1 MAAQFGAKPD
11 CAKLNEYLLTKSYIS
26 GFEATAEDVTVFK
39 ALAKAPAAE
48 FVNALRWYN
57 HINSFSAEFSKLGGA
72 APAAKNDDEDEDE
85 DDDMD
90 FFDSDDE
97 EADAEAERV
106 KAERIAAY
114 NARKAEKAEKK
125 GVVAAKSMLT
135 LDVKPFDDE
144 TDLQALAKKIKSEI
158 TMDGLVWGTVHELK
172 PLAFGIFK
180 LVITAIIEDEKVS
193 SDDLT
198 EQIESYDDEVQ
209 SVDIAAFNKL

>member
-1 MAAQFGAKPD
+1 MGDSSLESQVELTETSRDHPLLLKMAAQFGAEPD

-48 FVNALRWYN
+48 
-57 HINSFSAEFSKLGGA
+57 
-72 APAAKNDDEDEDE
+72 NDDEEEDE

-135 LDVKPFDDE
+135 LDVKPFD
-144 TDLQALAKKIKSEI
+144 
-158 TMDGLVWGTVHELK
+158 
-172 PLAFGIFK
+172 
-180 LVITAIIEDEKVS
+180 
-193 SDDLT
+193 
-198 EQIESYDDEVQ
+198 
-209 SVDIAAFNKL
+209 